1 MKAPALPALFNWGKV
16 PTGIVLGLAF
26 GLFLFEGSSALIG
39 WFAWAMLLVA
49 CWELA
54 ALLGKT
60 ARQRL
65 VLAAAAGLA
74 ALLSRWL
81 LSSNRA
87 AVDEFMFLALL
98 LWTVIGPLALLRE
111 RPVAPVPAA
120 VLYCFALVSAWLS
133 LAILV
138 EYDRWLLIAGIT
150 AVCLS
155 DAGAQLAGK
164 RLGRTPM
171 APRLSPRKTWEGAL
185 GALLM
190 LYCYATILWWLFLQ
204 DSIRHW
210 LALLLVT
217 GIAALGM
224 LGDLAV
230 SRLKRQAGVKDTG
243 ALLGSH
249 GGLLDR
255 IDSWLPVL
263 PFLALMSSLLA

>member
-1 MKAPALPALFNWGKV
+1 MKAPALPGLFHWGKV
-16 PTGIVLGLAF
+16 PTGIALGLAF
-26 GLFLFEGSSALIG
+26 GLFLLEASSALIG
-39 WFAWAMLLVA
+39 WFAWAMMLVA

-60 ARQRL
+60 MRQRL
-65 VLAAAAGLA
+65 MLAAAVGLA
-74 ALLSRWL
+74 AVLSRWL

-98 LWTVIGPLALLRE
+98 LWAVIGPLSLLRE
-111 RPVAPVPAA
+111 RPLAPLAA
-120 VLYCFALVSAWLS
+120 TMLFCFALVSAWLS

-138 EYDRWLLIAGIT
+138 EYDRWLLIAGIA

-155 DAGAQLAGK
+155 DAGAQVVGK
-164 RLGRTPM
+164 RLGRKPM
-171 APRLSPRKTWEGAL
+171 APQLSPRKTWEGAL
-185 GALLM
+185 GALLV

-204 DSIRHW
+204 DSIGHW

-224 LGDLAV
+224 LGDLTV
-230 SRLKRQAGVKDTG
+230 SRLKRQAGVKDAG

-255 IDSWLPVL
+255 VDSWLPVL